1 MAESFWYVYL
11 LECGDGS
18 FYCGI
23 AKDVVR
29 RLAEHESGN
38 GARYTRGRG
47 PLKIVWQSRKSM
59 THSDALKLEIQ
70 IKAMTREQK
79 KIFITV
85 TAR

>member
-1 MAESFWYVYL
+1 MTETLWYVYL

-23 AKDVVR
+23 AKDVAR

-47 PLKIVWQSRKSM
+47 PLKIVWQSGQSL

-79 KIFITV
+79 RTLITFP
-85 TAR
+85 AR

>member
-1 MAESFWYVYL
+1 MTETLWYVYL

-47 PLKIVWQSRKSM
+47 PLKIVWQSVQPL

-70 IKAMTREQK
+70 IKAMSREQK
-79 KIFITV
+79 KAFMNSLS
-85 TAR
+85 

>member
-47 PLKIVWQSRKSM
+47 PLKIVWQSGQPL

-79 KIFITV
+79 KAFMNSLS
-85 TAR
+85 